1 MMTEDDSFIS
11 RAKDYREPGRLA
23 SVHEKLMSP
32 SRKKSETKKMN
43 IEKRQNSYV
52 IIGQNDE
59 QLLISKGKY
68 PESHSVVVHIL

>member
-1 MMTEDDSFIS
+1 
-11 RAKDYREPGRLA
+11 
-23 SVHEKLMSP
+23 
-32 SRKKSETKKMN
+32 MN

-68 PESHSVVVHIL
+68 PESHSVFVHRLWIIVYDSSLII